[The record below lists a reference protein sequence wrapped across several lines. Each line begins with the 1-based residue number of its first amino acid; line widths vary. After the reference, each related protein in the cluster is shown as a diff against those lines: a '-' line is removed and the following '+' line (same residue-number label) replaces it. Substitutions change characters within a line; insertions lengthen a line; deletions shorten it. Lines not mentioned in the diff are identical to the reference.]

1 MEVQHEMHADAQ
13 WIKTFKCFIQPDWDA
28 VVAGEWATKVASGAW
43 SVSAMRGAF
52 LQLYPFIHSFPKF
65 LAEALIKVEDEYS
78 RSFLIDNIRV
88 EKAHA
93 EHWIWMGEG
102 FGIPRGEMIAL
113 AEGDRPLLRD
123 VQSLTDW
130 IWCINA
136 KGSLAEAVA
145 ATSFAIEGA
154 TGDLARG
161 LLKGFEAYGS
171 REGVTMN
178 PRTTKWFR
186 NHAKYDDHHPR
197 IALEIVARY
206 AQSER
211 ARMKVM
217 TAARRSLQLL
227 NLALLTSSHAYSA
240 STAYSAGAAHS
251 ADAASATSIIRERR
265 SNDRRQ
271 AQTNIAFPDRRI
283 VDRRGTAFCVA
294 PRHESRTPA
303 PEPLRAVQ
311 NQARAHRA
319 NDGHARI

>member
-1 MEVQHEMHADAQ
+1 MEVQHQPHADAK
-13 WIKTFKCFIQPDWDA
+13 WIETFKSFIQPDWHDL
-28 VVAGEWATKVASGAW
+28 VAGEWATKVATGAW
-43 SVSAMRGAF
+43 STNAMRGWF
-52 LQLYPFIHSFPKF
+52 LQLYPFIHAFPKF

-102 FGIPRGEMIAL
+102 FGIPRQDMIAL

-130 IWCINA
+130 IWYINA

-154 TGDLARG
+154 TGDLTRT

-171 REGVTMN
+171 REGVNMN

-186 NHAKYDDHHPR
+186 NHSKYDDDHPR
-197 IALEIVARY
+197 IALEIVARS
-206 AQSER
+206 ARTER
-211 ARMKVM
+211 DQMKVM

-227 NLALLTSSHAYSA
+227 NLALLTSSRAYSA
-240 STAYSAGAAHS
+240 DT
-251 ADAASATSIIRERR
+251 ASAAVSFIRERR
-265 SNDRRQ
+265 SEDRRQ
-271 AQTNIAFPDRRI
+271 AQVNIAFPDRRI
-283 VDRRGTAFCVA
+283 VDRRGTPVSMK
-294 PRHESRTPA
+294 PRHTIRMA
-303 PEPLRAVQ
+303 EPDTMQRSA
-311 NQARAHRA
+311 
-319 NDGHARI
+319 

>member
-1 MEVQHEMHADAQ
+1 MGTMNELTAHPQ
-13 WIKTFKCFIQPDWDA
+13 WVDSLHGYVKPYWDELLEGDWA
-28 VVAGEWATKVASGAW
+28 EGVASAELTVPEIQGW
-43 SVSAMRGAF
+43 I
-52 LQLYPFIHSFPKF
+52 LQIYPFIHAFPKF

-102 FGIPRGEMIAL
+102 FGIPRDEMIAL

-130 IWCINA
+130 IWYINA

-145 ATSFAIEGA
+145 AISFAIEGD
-154 TGDLARG
+154 TGDLSRT

-186 NHAKYDDHHPR
+186 NHAKYDDDHPR

-206 AQSER
+206 ARTER
-211 ARMKVM
+211 DRMKVM
-217 TAARRSLQLL
+217 K
-227 NLALLTSSHAYSA
+227 
-240 STAYSAGAAHS
+240 
-251 ADAASATSIIRERR
+251 
-265 SNDRRQ
+265 
-271 AQTNIAFPDRRI
+271 
-283 VDRRGTAFCVA
+283 
-294 PRHESRTPA
+294 
-303 PEPLRAVQ
+303 
-311 NQARAHRA
+311 
-319 NDGHARI
+319 

>member
-1 MEVQHEMHADAQ
+1 MEVQHKPHGDAS
-13 WIKTFKCFIQPDWDA
+13 WIETFKRFIQPDWHDL
-28 VVAGEWATKVASGAW
+28 VAGEWATKVATGAW
-43 SVSAMRGAF
+43 STNAMRGWF

-65 LAEALIKVEDEYS
+65 LAEALIKAEDEYS

-130 IWCINA
+130 MWYINA

-154 TGDLARG
+154 TGDLTRG
-161 LLKGFEAYGS
+161 LLRGFEAYGS

-178 PRTTKWFR
+178 PRTTKWLR
-186 NHAKYDDHHPR
+186 NHAKYDDDHPR
-197 IALEIVARY
+197 FALEVVARY
-206 AQSER
+206 ARTER
-211 ARMKVM
+211 DHMKVM

-227 NLALLTSSHAYSA
+227 NLALLTSSRAYS
-240 STAYSAGAAHS
+240 GNAAC
-251 ADAASATSIIRERR
+251 AASIVRERR
-265 SNDRRQ
+265 SADRRQ
-271 AQTNIAFPDRRI
+271 TLANTAFPDRRI
-283 VDRRGTAFCVA
+283 VHRRSGTAVSA
-294 PRHESRTPA
+294 MSRHEIPTPA
-303 PEPLRAVQ
+303 PDAFRVVQ
-311 NQARAHRA
+311 NEVRAHRST
-319 NDGHARI
+319 NGHAVI

>member
-1 MEVQHEMHADAQ
+1 MEVQHEQHAGAA
-13 WIKTFKCFIQPDWDA
+13 WIETFKRFIQPDWHDL
-28 VVAGEWATKVASGAW
+28 VAGEWATKVDTGTW
-43 SVSAMRGAF
+43 STNAMRGAF
-52 LQLYPFIHSFPKF
+52 LQLYPFIHTFPKF

-102 FGIPRGEMIAL
+102 FGIPRHEMIAL

-130 IWCINA
+130 IWYINA

-171 REGVTMN
+171 REGVNMN

-186 NHAKYDDHHPR
+186 NHAKYDDDHPR
-197 IALEIVARY
+197 IALEIVARN
-206 AQSER
+206 AKTER

-227 NLALLTSSHAYSA
+227 NLALLTSSRAYSA
-240 STAYSAGAAHS
+240 ADTAS
-251 ADAASATSIIRERR
+251 AASFIRERR
-265 SNDRRQ
+265 ATDRRQ
-271 AQTNIAFPDRRI
+271 TQASIEFPDRRI
-283 VDRRGTAFCVA
+283 VDRRGVA
-294 PRHESRTPA
+294 VSVKARHEFRLA
-303 PEPLRAVQ
+303 EPDPMQMSA
-311 NQARAHRA
+311 
-319 NDGHARI
+319 